1 MPLPIQVDMETR
13 KIMLLGS
20 SMAITLPKYWL
31 NSNNISKGDSVT
43 MTVRRDKTLLVKSM
57 KDSNILDKRELHIL
71 VGFNEDEGSIVRQI
85 IAGFL
90 NGYST
95 IKLTSNRYFTPEQNA
110 VIRKIMSRLY
120 MMIVEVESGKIT
132 INTLLD
138 ESKASVVSS
147 VERMHIITYSMCKDI
162 LGSFSNLDRDL
173 LVALSTLQ
181 DDVDQLMFLV
191 LRLIRLAATNPSLA
205 DLWGLDSLDCLDFQ
219 TLVHRIERIAFHI
232 AQMGESLINIM
243 DKEIPMPENILST
256 IQEAAEIAF
265 NTYDK
270 AVRAFLMK
278 DLTHINEIIDTQNRI
293 YELYRK
299 ITPIPYFGK
308 YNDISS
314 LSQIVT
320 IREGVK
326 KISHYSADIAE
337 LAIDRT
343 YN

>member
-1 MPLPIQVDMETR
+1 METR
-13 KIMLLGS
+13 KIMSLGS
-20 SMAITLPKYWL
+20 SMAVTLPKYWL
-31 NSNNISKGDSVT
+31 NANNLSKGESVT
-43 MTVRRDKTLLVKSM
+43 MTVQRDKTLLIRSPEGL
-57 KDSNILDKRELHIL
+57 DLLDKRELHIL
-71 VGFNEDEGSIVRQI
+71 VGFEEVEGSIVRQVV
-85 IAGFL
+85 AGFL

-95 IKLTSNRYFTPEQNA
+95 IKLTSNRYFTPDQNA
-110 VIRKIMSRLY
+110 VIRKITSRLY
-120 MMIVEVESGKIT
+120 MMIVEAEAGGIT

-162 LGSFSNLDRDL
+162 LGSFGSMDRDL
-173 LVALSTLQ
+173 IRAIGPLE

-191 LRLIRLAATNPSLA
+191 LRLIRLAAINPSLA
-205 DLWGLDSLDCLDFQ
+205 DQLGLDPLDCLDFQ
-219 TLVHRIERIAFHI
+219 TLVHRIARIAFHI
-232 AQMGESLINIM
+232 AQIGECLIAVI
-243 DKEIPMPENILST
+243 DKEIPVPENVLAI

-265 NTYDK
+265 NTYDM

-278 DLTHINEIIDTQNRI
+278 DLTHANEIIDTQGRI
-293 YELYRK
+293 DELYRK

-308 YNDISS
+308 YNDLSS
-314 LSQIVT
+314 ISQIVT

-326 KISHYSADIAE
+326 KIGHYAADIAE

>member
-1 MPLPIQVDMETR
+1 METR
-13 KIMLLGS
+13 KIMSLGS
-20 SMAITLPKYWL
+20 SMAVTLPKYWL
-31 NSNNISKGDSVT
+31 NSNNLSKGESVT
-43 MTVRRDKTLLVKSM
+43 MTVQRDKTLLVRSA
-57 KDSNILDKRELHIL
+57 KDPNLLDNRELHIL
-71 VGFNEDEGSIVRQI
+71 VGFEEDEDSIVWQI

-95 IKLTSNRYFTPEQNA
+95 IKLTSNRYFTLEQNA
-110 VIRKIMSRLY
+110 VIRKITSRLY
-120 MMIVEVESGKIT
+120 MMIVEADVGRIT

-162 LGSFSNLDRDL
+162 LGSFVSLDRDL
-173 LVALSTLQ
+173 IRAISTLE

-191 LRLIRLAATNPSLA
+191 LRLIRLAAINPSLA
-205 DLWGLDSLDCLDFQ
+205 DKLGLDSFDCLDFQ
-219 TLVHRIERIAFHI
+219 TLVHRIARIAFHI
-232 AQMGESLINIM
+232 AQMGESLIAIM
-243 DKEIPMPENILST
+243 DKEIPMPENVLSI

-278 DLTHINEIIDTQNRI
+278 DLTHTNEIINTQNRI
-293 YELYRK
+293 NELYSK

-308 YNDISS
+308 YNDLSS

-337 LAIDRT
+337 LAINRT